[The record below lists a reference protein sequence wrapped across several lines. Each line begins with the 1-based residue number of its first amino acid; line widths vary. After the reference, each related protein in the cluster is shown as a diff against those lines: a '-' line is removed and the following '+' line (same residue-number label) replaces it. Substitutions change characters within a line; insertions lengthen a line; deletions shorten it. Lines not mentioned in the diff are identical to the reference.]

1 MLPELLLHFND
12 GEGELDVGGV
22 DTFGSE
28 PAEGDRL
35 LILSVLV
42 GGRGLGVVGAA
53 VDVLADLV
61 VDAQLTDEL
70 VSLLGVDQEAL
81 EGGGA
86 VLGLEL

>member
-1 MLPELLLHFND
+1 
-12 GEGELDVGGV
+12 
-22 DTFGSE
+22 
-28 PAEGDRL
+28 
-35 LILSVLV
+35 
-42 GGRGLGVVGAA
+42 VVGAA
-53 VDVLADLV
+53 VDMLADLV